1 MSVIERLASDVAADM
16 AQTDKIK
23 VFAIDPF
30 TIGIIVNVITELVKL
45 YMQCRK
51 TPQDT
56 AASMQD
62 PGLIE
67 RWRLRRVIRQHVD
80 DDEAHAHLGGNLFK
94 STLNVA
100 KSVSEVEV
108 EAMFEE
114 VK

>member
-1 MSVIERLASDVAADM
+1 MSVIERLANDVAADM
-16 AQTDKIK
+16 AQHEPIK
-23 VFAIDPF
+23 KFALDPF
-30 TIGIIVNVITELVKL
+30 TISIIINVITELVKL
-45 YMQCRK
+45 YMNCRK

-67 RWRLRRVIRQHVD
+67 RWRLRRIIRQHVD
-80 DDEAHAHLGGNLFK
+80 DNEAYDRLGGNLFK

-100 KSVSEVEV
+100 KTVSENEV

-114 VK
+114 VA